1 MAIHTSFL
9 ILPMTLIPIL
19 AATAWTLVIPMSNPY
34 LMDFAI
40 LIHEVYLL
48 NIIRIMRGR
57 YLERKLTVPI
67 LIGWTNFHSG
77 EKAKAMRLQL
87 PTIYNIHLLFFVFK
101 VQGDD
106 GQLPTNPSVTPALR
120 NYYVQNSF
128 AQGD

>member
-1 MAIHTSFL
+1 MRQKYNALFH
-9 ILPMTLIPIL
+9 IL
-19 AATAWTLVIPMSNPY
+19 ATLKYETYVDISC
-34 LMDFAI
+34 
-40 LIHEVYLL
+40 
-48 NIIRIMRGR
+48 
-57 YLERKLTVPI
+57 
-67 LIGWTNFHSG
+67 TNFHCG

-120 NYYVQNSF
+120 NYHVQNSF